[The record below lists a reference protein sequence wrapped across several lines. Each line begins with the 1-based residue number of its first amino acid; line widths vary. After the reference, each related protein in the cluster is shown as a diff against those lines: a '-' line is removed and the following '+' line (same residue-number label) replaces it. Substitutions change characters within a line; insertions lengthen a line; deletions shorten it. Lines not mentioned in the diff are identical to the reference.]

1 MSILRIADVSKHF
14 GGVSALSHV
23 TLTVA
28 PGEVYGLIGPNG
40 AGKTTLFNLINGIY
54 PVSAGHILVGDQDVT
69 GWRPDAIA
77 RVGVAR
83 TFQSI
88 HLFAGMSVLE
98 NVLMGQSRFAH
109 TGLRSLLPVVAD
121 RHEAALAR
129 EARETLDFLGLGA
142 YAALPA
148 RDLPYAIQRKVEIA
162 RALAS
167 RPRLLLLD
175 EPAAGCNEEES
186 RELSAD
192 IRRIRD
198 LGITI
203 VLIEHDMSVVMDVC
217 GRIAVLNFG
226 ERIAEGSPAEIQNN
240 PAVVEAYLG
249 REDSDAPAPARG
261 ELVG

>member
-23 TLTVA
+23 TLTVS

-40 AGKTTLFNLINGIY
+40 AGTTTLLNLLNGIH
-54 PVSAGHILVGDQDVT
+54 PVPSGPLPAAH
-69 GWRPDAIA
+69 PDATTP
-77 RVGVAR
+77 RP
-83 TFQSI
+83 
-88 HLFAGMSVLE
+88 
-98 NVLMGQSRFAH
+98 
-109 TGLRSLLPVVAD
+109 PV
-121 RHEAALAR
+121 
-129 EARETLDFLGLGA
+129 
-142 YAALPA
+142 
-148 RDLPYAIQRKVEIA
+148 
-162 RALAS
+162 
-167 RPRLLLLD
+167 LLLD

-198 LGITI
+198 LGITV

-249 REDSDAPAPARG
+249 R
-261 ELVG
+261 